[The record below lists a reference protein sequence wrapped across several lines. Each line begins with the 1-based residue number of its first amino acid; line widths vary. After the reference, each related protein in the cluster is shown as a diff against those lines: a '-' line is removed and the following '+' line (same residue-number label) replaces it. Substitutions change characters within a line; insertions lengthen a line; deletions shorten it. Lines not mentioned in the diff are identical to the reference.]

1 MKEVTKE
8 LGKVSISVNGEW
20 DRKKSYERLSLVHIF
35 DNGKSYI
42 SKQDVPANVDI
53 NNEDYWQRFV
63 LNGYKDNNVI
73 ILNDRV
79 SSTGEFISYT
89 LDAAV
94 ASIHDDDKKP
104 GLVLGF
110 YTKIDKNTNVW
121 HLYQYNNTD
130 VSEWND
136 LNNWKVLGDDAVV
149 YVLSNIDNYP
159 EIKEIFSNMSANIVE
174 QSIAAGKFNNLIL
187 DLLTDK
193 VEIYFQTE
201 EMQDTVKTVCHT
213 ICEEVIVEYIQVLH
227 KMLADNE
234 RVIANALTRHEDAI
248 VELQQAFKDNE
259 RVVANA
265 LSRHENL
272 LNS

>member
-1 MKEVTKE
+1 MKEATKE
-8 LGKVSISVNGEW
+8 LGKVSISVDGEW
-20 DRKKSYERLSLVHIF
+20 DRKKSYERLSLVHVF

-42 SKQDVPANVDI
+42 SKQYVPANIDI
-53 NNEDYWQRFV
+53 NNEDYWQGFV
-63 LNGYKDNNVI
+63 LNGYKDNNII

-79 SSTGEFISYT
+79 LSTGEFISYT
-89 LDAAV
+89 LDTAV
-94 ASIHDDDKKP
+94 ASIHDNDKKP

-121 HLYQYNNTD
+121 HLYQYTNTD
-130 VSEWND
+130 VSEWTNLD
-136 LNNWKVLGDDAVV
+136 NWKVLGNDAVI
-149 YVLSNIDNYP
+149 YVLSQIDNYP
-159 EIKEIFSNMSANIVE
+159 EIKEMFSNMSAGIVE
-174 QSIAAGKFNNLIL
+174 QSIAAGRFNNIIL
-187 DLLTDK
+187 ESLNDK
-193 VEIYFQTE
+193 VELYFQDE
-201 EMQDTVKTVCHT
+201 EVQNTIKTLCRT
-213 ICEEVIVEYIQVLH
+213 ICEEVIVEYVQVLH

-265 LSRHENL
+265 LSRHETL